1 METGTDVAPLACGSV
16 SRPPTPTCAPQGPMH
31 KTLEQHRRE
40 SIQRVIRQAEVLMLE
55 EGEGAQQEQLGG
67 P

>member
-1 METGTDVAPLACGSV
+1 
-16 SRPPTPTCAPQGPMH
+16 MH